1 MTKVGVDLK
10 FDVGLDSEE
19 PRRIAEQFERFGA
32 ENGLPERTIFGFQLA
47 LDEILTNVISY
58 GFEEDTR
65 DPIITVTLHL
75 TDTEVEAVIQDN
87 GIPFNPLDD
96 AAEPDVD
103 LPAPGRPIG
112 GLGIHLTKAFVH
124 KLTYERVDGCNR
136 LNLVQPLETPE
147 DDA

>member
-1 MTKVGVDLK
+1 MGVDLK

-103 LPAPGRPIG
+103 LPASGRPIG

-124 KLTYERVDGCNR
+124 SLTYERVDGCNR
-136 LNLVQPLETPE
+136 LNLVQPLEAPE

>member
-1 MTKVGVDLK
+1 MDVTLR

-32 ENGLPERTIFGFQLA
+32 ENGLPERTVFGFQLA

-58 GFEEDTR
+58 GFPADAQ
-65 DPIITVTLHL
+65 DAVITVTLHL
-75 TDTEVEAVIQDN
+75 NDTEVGAVIVDN
-87 GIPFNPLDD
+87 GKPFNPLED
-96 AAEPDVD
+96 AAEPDVA
-103 LPAPGRPIG
+103 LPASDRTIG
-112 GLGIHLTKAFVH
+112 GLGIHLTKAFVQ

-136 LNLVQPLETPE
+136 LNLVQPLEAPE